1 MRKFYYVVD
10 IEVDDYGDDVL
21 ECTGSKLVT
30 IYEIID
36 NEPKQL
42 TLLGLS
48 LEEDSDMISINF
60 SINDVTTEFS
70 PKDKFDKSFKPVV
83 YK

>member
-10 IEVDDYGDDVL
+10 IEVDDYGADVL

-36 NEPKQL
+36 NEPKQIE
-42 TLLGLS
+42 LLGLD
-48 LEEDSDMISINF
+48 LEEDSEQEVQDYLYNKYENF
-60 SINDVTTEFS
+60 EVIRL
-70 PKDKFDKSFKPVV
+70 
-83 YK
+83 

>member
-42 TLLGLS
+42 TLIGLS
-48 LEEDSDMISINF
+48 IDDDSEQEAQDYLDKTFEDEIF
-60 SINDVTTEFS
+60 ELRRL
-70 PKDKFDKSFKPVV
+70 
-83 YK
+83 

>member
-1 MRKFYYVVD
+1 MKKFYYVVD

-36 NEPKQL
+36 NEPKQIE
-42 TLLGLS
+42 LLGLD
-48 LEEDSDMISINF
+48 LEEDSEQVARDYLINTF
-60 SINDVTTEFS
+60 
-70 PKDKFDKSFKPVV
+70 KDETFDLIRL
-83 YK
+83 

>member
-42 TLLGLS
+42 ELLGLS
-48 LEEDSDMISINF
+48 LEEDSEQVAQDYLINTF
-60 SINDVTTEFS
+60 KAET
-70 PKDKFDKSFKPVV
+70 FDLIRL
-83 YK
+83 

>member
-1 MRKFYYVVD
+1 MKKFYYVVD

-36 NEPKQL
+36 NEPKQIE
-42 TLLGLS
+42 LLGLD
-48 LEEDSDMISINF
+48 LEEDSEQVAQDYLIGTF
-60 SINDVTTEFS
+60 
-70 PKDKFDKSFKPVV
+70 KDETFDLIRL
-83 YK
+83 

>member
-10 IEVDDYGDDVL
+10 IEVDDYGDDAL

-42 TLLGLS
+42 TLIGLS
-48 LEEDSDMISINF
+48 LEDDSEQESQDYLDRTFEGEIF
-60 SINDVTTEFS
+60 ELRRL
-70 PKDKFDKSFKPVV
+70 
-83 YK
+83 

>member
-21 ECTGSKLVT
+21 ECTGNKLVT

-36 NEPKQL
+36 NEPKQI
-42 TLLGLS
+42 TLIGLS
-48 LEEDSDMISINF
+48 LEDDSEQEAQDYLDNKFEDEIF
-60 SINDVTTEFS
+60 ELRRL
-70 PKDKFDKSFKPVV
+70 
-83 YK
+83 

>member
-10 IEVDDYGDDVL
+10 IAVEDFGDDVL

-36 NEPKQL
+36 NDPKQIE
-42 TLLGLS
+42 LLGLD
-48 LEEDSDMISINF
+48 LEDDSEQEVQDCLDNTYQDEVF
-60 SINDVTTEFS
+60 ELRRL
-70 PKDKFDKSFKPVV
+70 
-83 YK
+83 

>member
-48 LEEDSDMISINF
+48 LEEDSEQVSQDYLIGTF
-60 SINDVTTEFS
+60 
-70 PKDKFDKSFKPVV
+70 KDETFELIRL
-83 YK
+83 

>member
-10 IEVDDYGDDVL
+10 IEVDDFGDDVL

-48 LEEDSDMISINF
+48 LEDDSEQ
-60 SINDVTTEFS
+60 VA
-70 PKDKFDKSFKPVV
+70 KDYLIGTFKDETFDLTRL
-83 YK
+83 

>member
-42 TLLGLS
+42 TLIGLS
-48 LEEDSDMISINF
+48 LEDDSEQESQDYLYRTFEGEIFELIRL
-60 SINDVTTEFS
+60 
-70 PKDKFDKSFKPVV
+70 
-83 YK
+83 

>member
-30 IYEIID
+30 IYEIMD

-42 TLLGLS
+42 TLIGLS
-48 LEEDSDMISINF
+48 LEDDSEQESQDYLDRTFEGEIF
-60 SINDVTTEFS
+60 ELRRL
-70 PKDKFDKSFKPVV
+70 
-83 YK
+83 

>member
-10 IEVDDYGDDVL
+10 IAVEDYGDDVL

-42 TLLGLS
+42 TLLALS
-48 LEEDSDMISINF
+48 LEDDSEQEVQDYLYNKYETFEVIRL
-60 SINDVTTEFS
+60 
-70 PKDKFDKSFKPVV
+70 
-83 YK
+83 

>member
-1 MRKFYYVVD
+1 MKKIYYVVD
-10 IEVDDYGDDVL
+10 IDVADYGDDVL

-42 TLLGLS
+42 DLLGLS
-48 LEEDSDMISINF
+48 LEDDSEQEVQDYLSKTFEGEIF
-60 SINDVTTEFS
+60 DVIRL
-70 PKDKFDKSFKPVV
+70 
-83 YK
+83 

>member
-42 TLLGLS
+42 TLIGLS
-48 LEEDSDMISINF
+48 LEDDSEQESQDYLDRTFEGEIF
-60 SINDVTTEFS
+60 ELRRL
-70 PKDKFDKSFKPVV
+70 
-83 YK
+83 

>member
-10 IEVDDYGDDVL
+10 IAVEDYGDDVL

-36 NEPKQL
+36 NEPKQIE
-42 TLLGLS
+42 LLGLS
-48 LEEDSDMISINF
+48 LEDDSEQEAQDYLDKTFEDEIF
-60 SINDVTTEFS
+60 ELRRL
-70 PKDKFDKSFKPVV
+70 
-83 YK
+83 

>member
-10 IEVDDYGDDVL
+10 IEVDDYGNDVL
-21 ECTGSKLVT
+21 ECTGNKLVT

-42 TLLGLS
+42 TLIGLS
-48 LEEDSDMISINF
+48 LEDDSEQESQDYLDNKFEDEIF
-60 SINDVTTEFS
+60 ELRRL
-70 PKDKFDKSFKPVV
+70 
-83 YK
+83 

>member
-42 TLLGLS
+42 TLLALS
-48 LEEDSDMISINF
+48 LEDDSEQEVQDYLIGTF
-60 SINDVTTEFS
+60 
-70 PKDKFDKSFKPVV
+70 KDETFELIRL
-83 YK
+83 

>member
-10 IEVDDYGDDVL
+10 IEVDDYGAADVL

-30 IYEIID
+30 IYEIIN

-42 TLLGLS
+42 ELLGLS
-48 LEEDSDMISINF
+48 LEDDSEQEVQDYLYN
-60 SINDVTTEFS
+60 
-70 PKDKFDKSFKPVV
+70 KFEEETIELIRL
-83 YK
+83 

>member
-10 IEVDDYGDDVL
+10 IAVEDYGADVL

-42 TLLGLS
+42 ELLGLS
-48 LEEDSDMISINF
+48 LEDDSEQEAQDYLDTTFEDEIF
-60 SINDVTTEFS
+60 ELRRL
-70 PKDKFDKSFKPVV
+70 
-83 YK
+83 

>member
-42 TLLGLS
+42 ELLGLS
-48 LEEDSDMISINF
+48 LEEDSEQVAQDYLINTF
-60 SINDVTTEFS
+60 
-70 PKDKFDKSFKPVV
+70 KDETFDLIRL
-83 YK
+83 

>member
-42 TLLGLS
+42 TLIGLS
-48 LEEDSDMISINF
+48 LEDDSEESQDYLYRTFEGEIF
-60 SINDVTTEFS
+60 ELRRL
-70 PKDKFDKSFKPVV
+70 
-83 YK
+83 

>member
-10 IEVDDYGDDVL
+10 IDVADYGDDVL

-42 TLLGLS
+42 TLLALS
-48 LEEDSDMISINF
+48 LEDDSEQEVRDYLYNKYETFEVIRL
-60 SINDVTTEFS
+60 
-70 PKDKFDKSFKPVV
+70 
-83 YK
+83 

>member
-42 TLLGLS
+42 TLLGLD
-48 LEEDSDMISINF
+48 LEEDCEQVAQDYLISTF
-60 SINDVTTEFS
+60 
-70 PKDKFDKSFKPVV
+70 KDETFDLRRL
-83 YK
+83 

>member
-48 LEEDSDMISINF
+48 LEDDSEQVAQDYLISTF
-60 SINDVTTEFS
+60 
-70 PKDKFDKSFKPVV
+70 KDETFDLIRL
-83 YK
+83 

>member
-36 NEPKQL
+36 NEPKQIE
-42 TLLGLS
+42 LLGLD
-48 LEEDSDMISINF
+48 LEEDSEQVAQDYLINTF
-60 SINDVTTEFS
+60 
-70 PKDKFDKSFKPVV
+70 KDEIFELKRL
-83 YK
+83 